1 MSESL
6 NELKQRVAQLK
17 RLEEI
22 TALLD
27 WDQQTNMPPGGA
39 EARSE
44 HAATLST
51 IRHELAT
58 NDAFGSLLA
67 QSEADLTGA
76 DPDDDDV
83 RMLARLRRNYD
94 KETKLPAALVTEM
107 ARHLAL
113 SQEIWVRARQ
123 TSDFDHFAPALEKT
137 LELTR
142 QQAEHLGYKDHIYDA
157 MVDLFEPGATHADM
171 EAMFRELKP
180 GLLAL
185 TRAIAESGNPVD
197 DSLLHGDFPVAR
209 QRILTL
215 EAVAALGYDTRR
227 GRQDEAPHPFCTNF
241 SRDDVRITTRYNE
254 KIFSQAFYASLH
266 EAGHALYEQ
275 GSPAHFEAT
284 ALAGGTSSGVHES
297 QSRLWENLVGR
308 SRPFS
313 QWVYPRLQ
321 QAFPEA
327 FSHADAEV
335 YYRAVNKVEPSL
347 IRVEADEVTYNLHV
361 LLRFELETALL
372 TGQLA
377 VQDLPDA
384 WDAKMQEYLGITPP
398 TDADG
403 CLQDVHWSAGLF
415 GYFPTYSVGN
425 LLSAQLWARINEA
438 LPALNDQMAQG
449 KFGELLDW
457 LRENVHSFGSKY
469 LPKELILRATGEP
482 LTARYYVD
490 YLSAKYG
497 DIYAL

>member
-6 NELKQRVAQLK
+6 NQLKQRVAQLS
-17 RLEEI
+17 RLNQI
-22 TALLD
+22 AALLD

-39 EARSE
+39 ESRSE
-44 HAATLST
+44 HAATLSE
-51 IRHELAT
+51 IRHELGT
-58 NDAFGSLLA
+58 SDALGNLLTQA
-67 QSEADLTGA
+67 EADLEGA

-83 RMLARLRRNYD
+83 RMLARLRRDYE
-94 KETKLPAALVTEM
+94 KETKLPTALVTEM

-113 SQEIWVRARQ
+113 SQETWVLARQ
-123 TSDFDHFAPALEKT
+123 KSDFEAFAPSLEKT
-137 LELTR
+137 LDLTR
-142 QQAEHLGYKDHIYDA
+142 QQAEYLGYKEHLYDA
-157 MVDLFEPGATHADM
+157 LVDLFEPGATYADM
-171 EAMFRELKP
+171 AAMFGELKP

-185 TRAIAESGNPVD
+185 TRAIAESSNPVD
-197 DSLLHGDFPVAR
+197 DSLLHGDFSIAK
-209 QRILTL
+209 QRTVTL
-215 EAVAALGYDTRR
+215 EIAAALGYDTRR
-227 GRQDEAPHPFCTNF
+227 GRQDEAAHPFCTNF
-241 SRDDVRITTRYNE
+241 SRDDVRITTRYNT
-254 KIFSQAFYASLH
+254 KILSEALYASIH
-266 EAGHALYEQ
+266 ETGHALYEQ

-284 ALAGGTSSGVHES
+284 TLAGGTSSGVHES

-321 QAFPEA
+321 QVFPDAFA
-327 FSHADAEV
+327 RGDAEA
-335 YYRAVNKVEPSL
+335 YYRAVNKVEPSF
-347 IRVEADEVTYNLHV
+347 IRVEADEVTYNMHV

-384 WDAKMQEYLGITPP
+384 WDAKMQEYLGITPH
-398 TDADG
+398 TDAVG
-403 CLQDVHWSAGLF
+403 CLQDVHWSAGLI

-438 LPALNDQMAQG
+438 IPELNEQMAQG
-449 KFGELLDW
+449 HFGELLDW

-497 DIYAL
+497 DIYSL